1 MIALAVAMAGAGVLI
16 STAVYRQLDQR
27 ESVVLVTRAVPAG
40 GVISAADLGTTQISV
55 GSGVHVVPASQLG
68 QIPGEVAAVPLG
80 GSSLLTPADLTAA
93 QPPAPGQQLVPAAL
107 KPSMLPVSG
116 LAAGDHVLVVATP
129 GDQGQPGSAG
139 GGTSLTAPVPAVVEM
154 VSSGGSADGYA
165 VVDLLVSAS
174 SGAAVAQQVS
184 TGQFALVVTKR
195 GG

>member
-1 MIALAVAMAGAGVLI
+1 
-16 STAVYRQLDQR
+16 
-27 ESVVLVTRAVPAG
+27 
-40 GVISAADLGTTQISV
+40 
-55 GSGVHVVPASQLG
+55 
-68 QIPGEVAAVPLG
+68 
-80 GSSLLTPADLTAA
+80 
-93 QPPAPGQQLVPAAL
+93 
-107 KPSMLPVSG
+107 
-116 LAAGDHVLVVATP
+116 VLVVATP